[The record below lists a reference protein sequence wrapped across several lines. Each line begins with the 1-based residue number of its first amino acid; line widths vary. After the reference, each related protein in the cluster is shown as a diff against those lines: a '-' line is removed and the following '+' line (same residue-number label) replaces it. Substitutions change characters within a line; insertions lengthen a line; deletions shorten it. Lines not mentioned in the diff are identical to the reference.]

1 MAVLVDTEYRFAD
14 ISGPDRAPTRTV
26 GLVQIPTTAGTGS
39 EVGTRTLVTDPE
51 TNAKMATES
60 RHMLADLALIDPEL
74 TVSGPPHVT
83 AATGVDAMAHCVEAY
98 TFKKA
103 HPLVDAYAL
112 QGIELIGRY
121 LARAVQDG
129 VDGEARRPRPRC
141 LLWSCVP
148 RPGQYHGPHTR

>member
-1 MAVLVDTEYRFAD
+1 
-14 ISGPDRAPTRTV
+14 
-26 GLVQIPTTAGTGS
+26 
-39 EVGTRTLVTDPE
+39 
-51 TNAKMATES
+51 MATES